1 MKKFVKYMKG
11 NWRAAVL
18 APLFIIIDTLGM
30 VVQPYF
36 ISKIIDVG
44 IANGDINYIIRTGII
59 MMVLAIVAIAG
70 GFLAMFFSSKA
81 AYGFGRNIRKDMISK
96 IQEFSFSNINKF
108 STSSLITRMTNDV
121 EILVNLVQMMLRMF
135 IRAPFML
142 VAGVVMMLVLSP
154 RLSLIFLVLIPILGI
169 LMYFIMKKAFPLF
182 RVVQEKIDRVN
193 TVIRENLVGA
203 RVVKSFVR
211 EDFERERFEKVNS
224 DLMQTFIKSYRLIL
238 ILMPGVMLI
247 MNLAV
252 AAVLAIGGTGA
263 VEVGAISSSITYMT
277 MTLMSL
283 IMVSMV
289 FMNFSRAKAATDRI
303 SEVLDEEPDIK
314 DCKNPSLAKIE
325 KGKIEYHVKSFAF
338 KDSEGEPILE
348 NINLMIE
355 PGSTVAIIGST
366 GTGKSTLV
374 NLIPRFYDVTDGYV
388 KVDDID
394 VRDYDINTL
403 RDGIGMVLQ
412 ENRLFEG
419 TISSNIRWGKEEAT
433 LEEIKEACRIAQID
447 EFIEGLPDKYESH
460 VEQRGANFSGGQKQR
475 LTIARALIKK
485 PKILILD
492 DSVSALDSTTELNLR
507 KALKENFKDTTV
519 ILIVQKISSCMDAD
533 KVIVVDDGTVVGFG
547 THKELIE
554 NNKVYQEISNSQK
567 QVMPE

>member
-348 NINLMIE
+348 NINLTIE

-388 KVDDID
+388 KVDDVD
-394 VRDYDINTL
+394 VRDYDIKTL

-419 TISSNIRWGKEEAT
+419 TISSNIRWGKEDAT

>member
-348 NINLMIE
+348 NINLTIE

-460 VEQRGANFSGGQKQR
+460 VEQRGANFSGGQKPR

>member
-314 DCKNPSLAKIE
+314 DCENPSLAKIE

-348 NINLMIE
+348 DINLTIE

-419 TISSNIRWGKEEAT
+419 TISSNIRWGKEDAT

-507 KALKENFKDTTV
+507 KALKENFKGTTV

-533 KVIVVDDGTVVGFG
+533 KVIVVDDGIVVGFG

>member
-1 MKKFVKYMKG
+1 MKG
-11 NWRAAVL
+11 NWKAAIL

-247 MNLAV
+247 INLAV

-314 DCKNPSLAKIE
+314 DCENPSLAKIE

-348 NINLMIE
+348 NINLTIE

-394 VRDYDINTL
+394 VREYDINTL

-419 TISSNIRWGKEEAT
+419 TISSNIRWGKEDAT

>member
-11 NWRAAVL
+11 NWKAAIL

-44 IANGDINYIIRTGII
+44 IANGDINYIIKTGII

-81 AYGFGRNIRKDMISK
+81 AYGFGRNIRKDMIAK

-348 NINLMIE
+348 DINLTIE

-394 VRDYDINTL
+394 VREYDINTL

-419 TISSNIRWGKEEAT
+419 TISSNIRWGKEDAT
-433 LEEIKEACRIAQID
+433 LEEIKEACKIAQID

>member
-11 NWRAAVL
+11 NWKAAIL

-277 MTLMSL
+277 ITLMSL

-314 DCKNPSLAKIE
+314 DCENPSLAKIE

-348 NINLMIE
+348 NINLTIE

-507 KALKENFKDTTV
+507 KALKENFKGTTV

>member
-154 RLSLIFLVLIPILGI
+154 RLSLIFLVLIPILCI

-314 DCKNPSLAKIE
+314 DCENPSLAKIE

-348 NINLMIE
+348 NINLTIE

-419 TISSNIRWGKEEAT
+419 TISSNIRWGKEDAT

>member
-252 AAVLAIGGTGA
+252 AAVLAIGGRGA

-314 DCKNPSLAKIE
+314 DCENPSLAKIE

-348 NINLMIE
+348 NINLTIE

>member
-252 AAVLAIGGTGA
+252 VAVLAIGGTGA

-348 NINLMIE
+348 NINLTIE

>member
-154 RLSLIFLVLIPILGI
+154 RLSLIFLVLTPILGI

-348 NINLMIE
+348 NINLTIE

-433 LEEIKEACRIAQID
+433 LEEIKETCRIAQID

>member
-11 NWRAAVL
+11 NWRAAIL

-348 NINLMIE
+348 NINLTIE

>member
-1 MKKFVKYMKG
+1 MKG
-11 NWRAAVL
+11 NWKAAIL

-348 NINLMIE
+348 NINLTIE

>member
-314 DCKNPSLAKIE
+314 DCENPSLAKIE

-348 NINLMIE
+348 DINLTIE

>member
-11 NWRAAVL
+11 NWKAAIL

-314 DCKNPSLAKIE
+314 DCENPSLAKIE

-348 NINLMIE
+348 DINLTIE

-388 KVDDID
+388 KVDDVD
-394 VRDYDINTL
+394 VREYDINTL

-419 TISSNIRWGKEEAT
+419 TISSNIRWGKEDAT
-433 LEEIKEACRIAQID
+433 LEEIKEACKIAQID

>member
-30 VVQPYF
+30 VVQPCF

-348 NINLMIE
+348 NINLTIE

>member
-1 MKKFVKYMKG
+1 MKG
-11 NWRAAVL
+11 NWKAAIL

-44 IANGDINYIIRTGII
+44 IANGDINYIIKTGII

-108 STSSLITRMTNDV
+108 STSSLITRMTSDV

-314 DCKNPSLAKIE
+314 DCENPSLAKIE

-348 NINLMIE
+348 DINLTIE

-394 VRDYDINTL
+394 VREYDINTL

-419 TISSNIRWGKEEAT
+419 TISSNIRWGKEDAT
-433 LEEIKEACRIAQID
+433 LEEIKEACKIAQID

>member
-1 MKKFVKYMKG
+1 
-11 NWRAAVL
+11 
-18 APLFIIIDTLGM
+18 
-30 VVQPYF
+30 
-36 ISKIIDVG
+36 
-44 IANGDINYIIRTGII
+44 
-59 MMVLAIVAIAG
+59 MVLAIVAIAG

-142 VAGVVMMLVLSP
+142 VAGIVMMLVLSP

-314 DCKNPSLAKIE
+314 DCENPSLAKIE

-348 NINLMIE
+348 DINLTIE

-374 NLIPRFYDVTDGYV
+374 NLIPRFYDVTDGYI

-394 VRDYDINTL
+394 VREYDINTL

-419 TISSNIRWGKEEAT
+419 TISSNIRWGKEDAT
-433 LEEIKEACRIAQID
+433 LEEIKEACKIAQID

>member
-1 MKKFVKYMKG
+1 MKG
-11 NWRAAVL
+11 NWKAAIL

-314 DCKNPSLAKIE
+314 DCENPSLAKIE

-348 NINLMIE
+348 NINLTIE

-433 LEEIKEACRIAQID
+433 LDEIKEACRIAQID

>member
-11 NWRAAVL
+11 NWKAAIL

-348 NINLMIE
+348 NINLTIE

-507 KALKENFKDTTV
+507 KALKENFKGTTV

>member
-348 NINLMIE
+348 NINLTIE

-394 VRDYDINTL
+394 VREYDINTL

>member
-1 MKKFVKYMKG
+1 MKG

-81 AYGFGRNIRKDMISK
+81 AYGFGRNIRKDMIAK

-154 RLSLIFLVLIPILGI
+154 KLSLIFFALIPILGI

-263 VEVGAISSSITYMT
+263 AEVGAISSSITYMT

-348 NINLMIE
+348 NINLTIE

-485 PKILILD
+485 PEILILD

-533 KVIVVDDGTVVGFG
+533 KVIVVDDGTVVGYG
-547 THKELIE
+547 THNELIE

>member
-394 VRDYDINTL
+394 VGDYDINTL

>member
-44 IANGDINYIIRTGII
+44 IANGDINYIIRTGIM

-154 RLSLIFLVLIPILGI
+154 KLSLIFFALIPILGI

-252 AAVLAIGGTGA
+252 VAVLAIGGTGA

-348 NINLMIE
+348 NINLTIE

-394 VRDYDINTL
+394 VRDYDIKTL

-419 TISSNIRWGKEEAT
+419 TISSNIRWGKEDAT

-507 KALKENFKDTTV
+507 KALKENFKGTTV

>member
-11 NWRAAVL
+11 NWKVAIL

-44 IANGDINYIIRTGII
+44 IANGDINYIIKTGII

-314 DCKNPSLAKIE
+314 DCENPSLAKIE

-348 NINLMIE
+348 NINLTIE

>member
-1 MKKFVKYMKG
+1 MKKFLKYMKG
-11 NWRAAVL
+11 NWKAAIL

-154 RLSLIFLVLIPILGI
+154 RLSLIFFALIPILGI

-348 NINLMIE
+348 NINLTIE

-485 PKILILD
+485 PEILILD

-533 KVIVVDDGTVVGFG
+533 KVIVVDDGTVVGYG
-547 THKELIE
+547 THNELIE

>member
-1 MKKFVKYMKG
+1 MKG

-348 NINLMIE
+348 NINLTIE

-394 VRDYDINTL
+394 VREYDINTL

>member
-11 NWRAAVL
+11 NWKAAIL

-59 MMVLAIVAIAG
+59 MMVFAIVAIAG

-314 DCKNPSLAKIE
+314 DCENPSLAKIE

-348 NINLMIE
+348 NINLTIE

>member
-11 NWRAAVL
+11 NWKAAIL

-44 IANGDINYIIRTGII
+44 IANGDINYIIKTGII

-348 NINLMIE
+348 NINLTIE

-394 VRDYDINTL
+394 VREYDINTL

-419 TISSNIRWGKEEAT
+419 TISSNIRWGKEDAT
-433 LEEIKEACRIAQID
+433 LEEIKEACKIAQID
-447 EFIEGLPDKYESH
+447 EFIEGLQDKYESH